1 VRLRFICDVVHWV
14 VWNISFMLLVSQIV
28 NMTEPQCYGTTGRVA
43 MIGFAASLVGEY
55 SQPGSRGPLG
65 QVSSARR
72 Q

>member
-1 VRLRFICDVVHWV
+1 
-14 VWNISFMLLVSQIV
+14 MLLVSQIV